1 MEGQE
6 LLHLLFLDQV
16 LNLIIHQVLMM
27 FLLVAVVEDIGRL
40 DQVMEAVVVQ
50 VVEELVVQEVVV

>member
-50 VVEELVVQEVVV
+50 VVEELVVEEVAV